1 MTRVS
6 RGTAVRLTVVGA
18 LLVLALPASASAQAT
33 RTWVSGVGDDANP
46 CSRTAPCKTWAGAIS
61 KTASGGE
68 MNALDDGGFGALT
81 ITKPITVDGGGQLAS
96 TLASGTTGINVNM
109 NPGVTTVATDKV
121 VLRNLD
127 INGTGASGGLG
138 TNTGLKGVNVIKA
151 RSVKIVNTDI
161 SNFTQSGVHF
171 APSNTNARLYVQ
183 NSRIHDNYGAGV
195 FVAPPSSGSARASV
209 RRSHIDENGCGLVA
223 SSEGGGGVGTNCGT
237 PVGRGSG
244 GLAVINAKDNTISD
258 NTGGGAWRP
267 ERGCSRTA
275 PPPSSGSL
283 ATR

>member
-1 MTRVS
+1 MIRGS
-6 RGTAVRLTVVGA
+6 RGWAVRLVVVGA
-18 LLVLALPASASAQAT
+18 LLALALPASASAQAT

-96 TLASGTTGINVNM
+96 TLASGINGFNININAGGATGIN
-109 NPGVTTVATDKV
+109 DRV

-127 INGTGASGGLG
+127 INGTGASGAVG

-161 SNFTQSGVHF
+161 SNFI
-171 APSNTNARLYVQ
+171 A
-183 NSRIHDNYGAGV
+183 
-195 FVAPPSSGSARASV
+195 V
-209 RRSHIDENGCGLVA
+209 RRPLRPLQHQRAPLHPEQPDSTTTMAPASSSPRPAAAVRGRPCGAATSTRTAAGSSPRAKVAAAPGPIAGHPSGEARVA
-223 SSEGGGGVGTNCGT
+223 S
-237 PVGRGSG
+237 P
-244 GLAVINAKDNTISD
+244 L
-258 NTGGGAWRP
+258 
-267 ERGCSRTA
+267 
-275 PPPSSGSL
+275 
-283 ATR
+283 